1 MRAIDYWVGI
11 PLVFLVTVIDRLRRL
26 AGLAPSPAGR
36 PRNILFIQLAEMGTM
51 VVAYPSL
58 RKARELY
65 PDATLHFLC
74 FTQVRPSVE
83 ILEVIPPGNII
94 TIDSHSGWSL
104 VRDTMRFLW
113 RARHRHIDTV
123 INMEAFVRYSSLLS
137 YFSGACRRV
146 GFHRFNVEGL
156 YCGDLLTHKVIYN
169 AHVHAAHTFLDLV
182 HALGAP
188 PDQVPRVKRPTSMDQ
203 LEVRK
208 ITSDPA
214 AAAAVWRKLRAINP
228 DIGPG
233 CKLVVLNP
241 NASARFPMRRLPLE
255 SFTELA
261 RCLLEDRQVFLLIM
275 GVAGEKPDAQHIC
288 TELRSSRVLDLT
300 GQTTLNELLHLFD
313 VAHVLVSNDSG
324 PPHFAALTR
333 IHVVV
338 FFGPEIPGRY
348 RPLTSSLDAIHTGY
362 SCSPCIGPHN
372 QRQSPCNDN
381 VCLKSIGIDEI
392 TQLVRSRLASASA
405 SRLLP
410 SMARANPDAPAAGER
425 QSNDVTRQPWVH

>member
-11 PLVFLVTVIDRLRRL
+11 PLVFLVTVVDRLRRL
-26 AGLAPSPAGR
+26 VGLAGSPAGK

-65 PDATLHFLC
+65 PDAALHFLC

-83 ILEVIPPGNII
+83 ILEVIPAGNII
-94 TIDSHSGWSL
+94 TIDARSGGAF
-104 VRDTMRFLW
+104 VRDTLLFLW
-113 RARHRHIDTV
+113 RARRRRIDTV
-123 INMEAFVRYSSLLS
+123 INMEAFVRYSSLVS
-137 YFSGACRRV
+137 YLSGACRRV
-146 GFHRFNVEGL
+146 GFHRFNIEGL

-169 AHVHAAHTFLDLV
+169 PHVHAAHTFLDLV
-182 HALGAP
+182 HALGTP
-188 PDQVPRVKRPTSMDQ
+188 PDQIPRVKRPAAMDQ

-208 ITSDPA
+208 ITTDPDTA
-214 AAAAVWRKLRAINP
+214 AEVWRKLRAINP
-228 DIGPG
+228 GIGPG

-241 NASARFPMRRLPLE
+241 NASARFPMRRLPLD

-261 RCLLEDRQVFLLIM
+261 RRLLEDRQVFVLIM

-300 GQTTLNELLHLFD
+300 GQTTLTELLHLFD

-381 VCLKSIGIDEI
+381 VCLKSISIDEI
-392 TQLVRSRLASASA
+392 TQLVRARLATASSSRLV
-405 SRLLP
+405 P
-410 SMARANPDAPAAGER
+410 TMARAGRDTAADAKGK
-425 QSNDVTRQPWVH
+425 SHDVTRQSWVH